1 MAGEK
6 EIRTKI
12 RSVKNMQKI
21 TRAMEMVAA
30 SKIRKAQNQME
41 ASRPYAERIRRVVG
55 HLAHANPDYKHPFL
69 VQREVKRVGYIVIST
84 DRGLCGGLNVNMF
97 KAVIGELS
105 KWQAENVEV
114 DLALVGQKAV
124 LFFKRLGGNV
134 VGTATRLGDRPS
146 VNELIGSI
154 KIMLDLYSEGKIDR
168 LFLVHN
174 EFVSTMSQVPEV
186 KTLLPVS
193 EIDLGEETLQ
203 EHWDYIYEPDAV
215 DLLDDVLMRYIESQV
230 YRGAVENFACE
241 MAAKMIA
248 MKSAT
253 DNAGEIIDKL
263 QLDYNKARQA
273 AITQEISPRPSGG
286 APGPQA
292 SQCDDRLV
300 R

>member
-12 RSVKNMQKI
+12 RSVQNMQKI
-21 TRAMEMVAA
+21 TKAMEMVAA
-30 SKIRKAQNQME
+30 SKIRKAQVQME

-97 KAVIGELS
+97 KTVIGELG

-114 DLALVGQKAV
+114 DLVLVGQKAV
-124 LFFKRLGGNV
+124 LFFRRLGGNV
-134 VGTATRLGDRPS
+134 VGTASHLGDRPS
-146 VNELIGSI
+146 VNDLIGSI
-154 KIMLDLYSEGKIDR
+154 KIMLDSYSEGRIDR

-253 DNAGEIIDKL
+253 DNAGEIISKL
-263 QLDYNKARQA
+263 QLAYNKARQA
-273 AITQEISPRPSGG
+273 AITQEISEIVGG
-286 APGPQA
+286 AAAVSG
-292 SQCDDRLV
+292 
-300 R
+300 